1 MLKEEFLKLTGLED
15 ISDAEYRGIEQVYEE
30 LPDIDKKDFCTM
42 YRNEDFHQLMRWC
55 KQLVCAKASM
65 SAKLEG
71 EINTL
76 ARLILLG
83 DVGAARNEVHEI
95 LSLRECIMIK
105 VRENVV
111 LSADEIQYIEDYLF

>member
-55 KQLVCAKASM
+55 KQLVS
-65 SAKLEG
+65 
-71 EINTL
+71 
-76 ARLILLG
+76 
-83 DVGAARNEVHEI
+83 VHNWTR
-95 LSLRECIMIK
+95 REDTAK
-105 VRENVV
+105 VR
-111 LSADEIQYIEDYLF
+111 